1 MAKLLK
7 EAKSKT
13 FSVEY
18 YVKLFAEE
26 DGKFMTYANNTN
38 FDWGW
43 VRIFNTK
50 EEAEKDFYN
59 SLELFDHHKWEVK

>member
-7 EAKSKT
+7 EAKAKSIL
-13 FSVEY
+13 VEY
-18 YVKLFAEE
+18 YVKLFEE
-26 DGKFMTYANNTN
+26 ENGKFMTYANNTN

-59 SLELFDHHKWEVK
+59 SLELFSHHKWEVK